1 MVHFRLIFLYDARLG
16 PIVMYIQWFIF
27 NQFHPLK
34 VYIPMGFDKFVKT
47 CNYHQVTSTTP
58 SRCTFPLIFSL
69 SIELHR
75 YLFQKSIDHMCMD
88 PLLDCYYVP
97 LIYILYISPYL
108 NAILSWLLLF
118 SLILLWP
125 PWTVAHQAP
134 SVHRISQARILE
146 QVVIFFSRR
155 SSWPRDQIW
164 VSCIGRRVLYHWAT
178 RRKPLSVIVF
188 SWVLREKSGPPTLLL
203 FFRIVWLV

>member
-97 LIYILYISPYL
+97 LIYLSILAQMVCCVHYMSFLVRLEISL
-108 NAILSWLLLF
+108 
-118 SLILLWP
+118 
-125 PWTVAHQAP
+125 
-134 SVHRISQARILE
+134 
-146 QVVIFFSRR
+146 
-155 SSWPRDQIW
+155 QI
-164 VSCIGRRVLYHWAT
+164 
-178 RRKPLSVIVF
+178 
-188 SWVLREKSGPPTLLL
+188 LLL
-203 FFRIVWLV
+203 FFSKSVLAILFLWISIYMLAMKLKYTCSLEEKLW